1 MSAESEERKFDKR
14 MYELRKDKVLTT
26 TLLPNDV
33 MVDTTHAVSTTVVPI
48 NEMAFTQYN
57 STSILR
63 HLSRQRYR

>member
-1 MSAESEERKFDKR
+1 MSAVSEEGKFDKR
-14 MYELRKDKVLTT
+14 MYELRKDKVFTT

-33 MVDTTHAVSTTVVPI
+33 MVETTHATLTTVVPI
-48 NEMAFTQYN
+48 NEMASTQYN